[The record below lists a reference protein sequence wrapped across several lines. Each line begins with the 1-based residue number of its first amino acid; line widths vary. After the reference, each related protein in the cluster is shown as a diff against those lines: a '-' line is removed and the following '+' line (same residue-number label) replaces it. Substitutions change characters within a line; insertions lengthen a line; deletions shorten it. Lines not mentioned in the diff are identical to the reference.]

1 MKIILFICILFLAF
15 FANEIIAK
23 IAPTDKLNQLN
34 KSITHLKHN
43 IKASQ
48 HKQIGIQDELKK
60 NEIAA
65 GNLAIKLKGTQQN
78 LGWTKVLIDKLDAGR
93 MKYQEQLKIQKDD
106 LAEQVRATYMLGKES
121 YLKLLLDNRD
131 PNQFSRIFVYYDY
144 LQKRRLELIHEI
156 ELTLK
161 HLHVNKQQIEK
172 ETKRFAV
179 LEQRQKEELHNLD
192 ARKKQRV
199 YLLQQINRKI
209 NTQQQKLAKLVEDKK
224 ILEKI
229 IARLRTEV
237 SPDFAMALN
246 KLHRKLSWPTH
257 GKIDDLY
264 SSRILHSQLKW
275 GSVLIYAPLGQ
286 DVHAVSSGKVVF
298 SDWLSG
304 YGLLLIINHGH
315 GYMSLYARNNSV
327 YKHVGDI
334 VQKGEVIASVG
345 KTGGYKTPAL
355 YFAIRYN
362 GKPVDP
368 KLWCT

>member
-1 MKIILFICILFLAF
+1 MAS
-15 FANEIIAK
+15 ARV
-23 IAPTDKLNQLN
+23 APTDKLNQLN

-65 GNLAIKLKGTQQN
+65 GNLAIKLKSTQQN

-93 MKYQEQLKIQKDD
+93 IKYQAQLKIQKDD

-121 YLKLLLDNRD
+121 YFKLLLDNKD
-131 PNQFSRIFVYYDY
+131 PNQFSRVFIYYDY
-144 LQKRRLELIHEI
+144 LQKRRLELINEI
-156 ELTLK
+156 ERTLK
-161 HLHVNKQQIEK
+161 HLHINKQQIEK
-172 ETKRFAV
+172 ETRRFAI
-179 LEQRQKEELHNLD
+179 LENRQKEELQNL
-192 ARKKQRV
+192 AAHKKQRA
-199 YLLQQINRKI
+199 YLLQKINQKI
-209 NTQQQKLAKLVEDKK
+209 NTDQKKLGKLLSDKK
-224 ILEKI
+224 TLEAI
-229 IARLRTEV
+229 IERLRTEV
-237 SPDFAMALN
+237 SPDFAVLLN
-246 KLHRKLSWPTH
+246 KAHKKLSWPVY

-264 SSRILHSQLKW
+264 GARILHSQLKW

-315 GYMSLYARNNSV
+315 GYMSLYARNNSL

-334 VQKGEVIASVG
+334 VQKGEIIAAVG